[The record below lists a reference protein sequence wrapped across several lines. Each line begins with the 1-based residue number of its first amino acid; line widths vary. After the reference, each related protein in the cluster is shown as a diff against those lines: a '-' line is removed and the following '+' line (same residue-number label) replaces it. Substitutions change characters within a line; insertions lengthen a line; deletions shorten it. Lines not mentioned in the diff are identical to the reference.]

1 MLRNIQ
7 WKRHVCYIYYTEK
20 RGCVPDIDM
29 EIPSVTLRE
38 AQCRFVDER
47 MVFHIH
53 LLYRILFSAMIF
65 VINLISSFVF
75 PLYMWYFSSVFM
87 WIPLLVMCVVCVVW
101 KQAHFWD
108 THFNWPITVNKSVSH
123 CESLS
128 VTDIR
133 VSVKS
138 RSATD
143 IRVSVSPWV
152 QPMSESVLVPGC
164 DWYQSHC
171 VPECNRYQ
179 SVWVPA
185 CNRYQSHCKS
195 LSVTDIRVSVSLW
208 VQPISESV

>member
-133 VSVKS
+133 VSEVPECNRYQSQCKS
-138 RSATD
+138 LSVTAISQYEPVSATD

-152 QPMSESVLVPGC
+152 
-164 DWYQSHC
+164 
-171 VPECNRYQ
+171 
-179 SVWVPA
+179 
-185 CNRYQSHCKS
+185 
-195 LSVTDIRVSVSLW
+195 
-208 VQPISESV
+208 